1 MGYVCD
7 TQMSLFIPPADIVK
21 TAGTWTTSLSANVV
35 KEDRTPADG
44 VFNLIVPLGVTG
56 NSASFKGARIKRVDL
71 LYKVSGGACDSIPTV
86 EVEKVTFSAGGTAS
100 GAALVATLDSGH
112 DTDAKRKALGDHRMM
127 VTLTSPAWLDDDEAC
142 YLYVNVDASATTQ
155 FALYGAV
162 VYFDLRL

>member
-7 TQMSLFIPPADIVK
+7 TQMSVFIPPADIVK
-21 TAGTWTTSLSANVV
+21 TAGTWTASLSANVV

-56 NSASFKGARIKRVDL
+56 NAAAFKGARIKRVDL
-71 LYKVSGGACDSIPTV
+71 LYKVAGGACDSIPTV
-86 EVEKVTFSAGGTAS
+86 EVEKVTFSAGGAAG
-100 GAALVATLDSGH
+100 GAAAAVTLDGGH

-127 VTLTSPAWLDDDEAC
+127 VTLNSPAWLDDDEAY

-155 FALYGAV
+155 FTLFGAV